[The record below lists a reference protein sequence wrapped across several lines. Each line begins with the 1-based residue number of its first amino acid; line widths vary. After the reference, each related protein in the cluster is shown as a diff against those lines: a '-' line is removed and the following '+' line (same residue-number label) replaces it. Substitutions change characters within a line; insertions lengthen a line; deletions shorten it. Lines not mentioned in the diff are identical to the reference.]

1 VNKNFFMSSGFHYT
15 KFLTKILNINFI
27 EGNSVLRM
35 VFSFYFLNFD
45 DKTENFCLKSSEN
58 HYFLAEIKI

>member
-1 VNKNFFMSSGFHYT
+1 M
-15 KFLTKILNINFI
+15 

-35 VFSFYFLNFD
+35 VFSLYFLNFN

-58 HYFLAEIKI
+58 HYFLAEINFRTDFSSTNFPKFIVGFSFDVESSC